1 MVRKKIALHKRLLCT
16 FVISTMLLAGC
27 GKDVRESVESVQ
39 TESFVEE
46 EAKEVVSKEESSV
59 EASTETD
66 VEEETPVEIN
76 IEAHYPPVEDS
87 ALRDKILA
95 DYADAYG
102 YWMWFAGAAPM
113 NSDYVKEEENCN
125 YYAFDYPG
133 ITTMD
138 ELKKFLR
145 TRFTDEIIE
154 SKLEGDFFREY
165 DGRLYVM
172 DAARGSNIFIDHV
185 DYEVYYNVEKSEGEI
200 AALIYRHDFDDKT
213 GETYLTGE
221 VDVEYIRFNIEDDGA
236 VFSTFPTIW

>member
-27 GKDVRESVESVQ
+27 GKDVSESVESTQ
-39 TESFVEE
+39 AESIVEE
-46 EAKEVVSKEESSV
+46 ESKEVVSKEDNSV
-59 EASTETD
+59 EASAESD
-66 VEEETPVEIN
+66 AEEEAPVEIN

-87 ALRDKILA
+87 ALKDEILS
-95 DYADAYG
+95 DYEEAYQ
-102 YWMWFAGAAPM
+102 YWWWFSGTAPM

-138 ELKKFLR
+138 EFKKFLK

-154 SKLEGDFFREY
+154 SKLEGDFFKEY
-165 DGRLYVM
+165 DGRLYVL
-172 DAARGSNIFIDHV
+172 DAARGSDISIDHV
-185 DYEVYYNVEKSEGEI
+185 DYEVYYDSEKSEGEI
-200 AALIYRHDFDDKT
+200 AALIYRQDFDDKT
-213 GETYLTGE
+213 GETYLTGV
-221 VDVEYIRFNIEDDGA
+221 VDVEYIRFTMEDDGA